1 MFNITKL
8 EEIVNDQRDNFQKKD
23 SGIERLI
30 NFDKYIKTKQIV
42 ILSGVRRSGKST
54 LLKQFSEKL
63 NGDFYYINFDD
74 ERLIDFSVSDFDRL
88 LTVWK
93 KSHQSKNILIDE
105 IQNVEKWERFIRR
118 IYEEGYKIFITGS
131 NAKLL
136 SSELSTHLT
145 GRYFKIEVYP
155 FSFKEYLIFND
166 IEFDKV
172 SSSNRI
178 KVIKAF
184 DNYLVSGGFPDFIKY
199 KDEEFLKRTY
209 EDIIYKD
216 IITRFG
222 VKEVVA
228 FRKVSSFVF
237 SNFTKRISYKKIAFD
252 GDGDRVF
259 FVDEKGELISS
270 DLIIALIAKLID
282 KKVLYDLR
290 CSNIIKETARDSVMW
305 RVGHSFI
312 KKKMKDEDIF
322 FGGEY
327 SGHYYL
333 KQGSSYYESPYFVIY
348 KLFEAMENKKLS
360 ELIAPFKKYY
370 HSGELNFEVE
380 DKQSVIEK
388 VEKNYSYG
396 KITKIDGVRID
407 FDDWWFLLRGS
418 NTEPIL
424 RLIVEAKSKEL
435 LDSKIK
441 EIVPFFS

>member
-1 MFNITKL
+1 MIFKAYDIRGIYGEQLNEDIAYKIGRAFAMYIGSKIVVAKDNRLSSDSLFEALTRGITDQGSDVYNIGLSTSPMFYFAVSNLVCDGGVIITASHNPPQYNGFKMVRSDAMPLSGEDGIDQIKQLVEENNFSSSKKGNISTLDITDKYVNSFEIKKYNLKVVVDTANSVSGLIVNRMFRGVSLFHLFSELDGSFPNHEPNPL
-8 EEIVNDQRDNFQKKD
+8 EE
-23 SGIERLI
+23 
-30 NFDKYIKTKQIV
+30 
-42 ILSGVRRSGKST
+42 
-54 LLKQFSEKL
+54 
-63 NGDFYYINFDD
+63 
-74 ERLIDFSVSDFDRL
+74 
-88 LTVWK
+88 
-93 KSHQSKNILIDE
+93 KNIKDLR
-105 IQNVEKWERFIRR
+105 EKV
-118 IYEEGYKIFITGS
+118 
-131 NAKLL
+131 L
-136 SSELSTHLT
+136 
-145 GRYFKIEVYP
+145 
-155 FSFKEYLIFND
+155 EYGAD
-166 IEFDKV
+166 I
-172 SSSNRI
+172 
-178 KVIKAF
+178 
-184 DNYLVSGGFPDFIKY
+184 G
-199 KDEEFLKRTY
+199 
-209 EDIIYKD
+209 
-216 IITRFG
+216 
-222 VKEVVA
+222 
-228 FRKVSSFVF
+228 
-237 SNFTKRISYKKIAFD
+237 IAFD

>member
-1 MFNITKL
+1 MIFKAYYIRGIYGEQLNEDIAYKIGRAFAVYIGSKIVVARDNRLSSDSLFEALTRGITDEGSDVYNIGLSTSPMFYFAVSNLVCDGGVIITASHNPSQYNGFKMVRSDAMPLSGEDGINQIKQLVEENNFSSSKKGNISTLDITDKYVNSFEIKKYNLRVVVDTANSVSGLIVNRMFSGVSLFHLFSELDGSFPNHEPNPL
-8 EEIVNDQRDNFQKKD
+8 EE
-23 SGIERLI
+23 
-30 NFDKYIKTKQIV
+30 
-42 ILSGVRRSGKST
+42 
-54 LLKQFSEKL
+54 
-63 NGDFYYINFDD
+63 
-74 ERLIDFSVSDFDRL
+74 
-88 LTVWK
+88 
-93 KSHQSKNILIDE
+93 KNIKDLR
-105 IQNVEKWERFIRR
+105 EKV
-118 IYEEGYKIFITGS
+118 
-131 NAKLL
+131 L
-136 SSELSTHLT
+136 
-145 GRYFKIEVYP
+145 
-155 FSFKEYLIFND
+155 EYGAD
-166 IEFDKV
+166 I
-172 SSSNRI
+172 
-178 KVIKAF
+178 
-184 DNYLVSGGFPDFIKY
+184 G
-199 KDEEFLKRTY
+199 
-209 EDIIYKD
+209 
-216 IITRFG
+216 
-222 VKEVVA
+222 
-228 FRKVSSFVF
+228 
-237 SNFTKRISYKKIAFD
+237 IAFD

-333 KQGSSYYESPYFVIY
+333 KQGSSYFESPYFVIY

-370 HSGELNFEVE
+370 HSGELNFEVK

>member
-1 MFNITKL
+1 MIFKAYDIRGIYGEQLNEDIAYKIGRAFAMYIGSKIVVARDNRLSSDSLFEALTRGITDEGSDVYNIGLSTSPMFYFAVSNLVCDGGVIITASHNPPQYNGFKMVRSDAMPLSGEDGIDQIKQLVEENNFSSSKKGNISTLDITDKYVNSFEIKKYNLKVVVDTANSVSGLIVNRMFRGVSLFHLFSELDGSFPNHEPNPL
-8 EEIVNDQRDNFQKKD
+8 EE
-23 SGIERLI
+23 
-30 NFDKYIKTKQIV
+30 
-42 ILSGVRRSGKST
+42 
-54 LLKQFSEKL
+54 
-63 NGDFYYINFDD
+63 
-74 ERLIDFSVSDFDRL
+74 
-88 LTVWK
+88 
-93 KSHQSKNILIDE
+93 KNIKDLR
-105 IQNVEKWERFIRR
+105 EKV
-118 IYEEGYKIFITGS
+118 
-131 NAKLL
+131 L
-136 SSELSTHLT
+136 
-145 GRYFKIEVYP
+145 
-155 FSFKEYLIFND
+155 EYGAD
-166 IEFDKV
+166 I
-172 SSSNRI
+172 
-178 KVIKAF
+178 
-184 DNYLVSGGFPDFIKY
+184 G
-199 KDEEFLKRTY
+199 
-209 EDIIYKD
+209 
-216 IITRFG
+216 
-222 VKEVVA
+222 
-228 FRKVSSFVF
+228 
-237 SNFTKRISYKKIAFD
+237 IAFD

-333 KQGSSYYESPYFVIY
+333 KQGSSYFESPYFVIY

-370 HSGELNFEVE
+370 HSGELNFEVK
-380 DKQSVIEK
+380 DKQSIIEK

>member
-1 MFNITKL
+1 LLYNTSMIFKAYDIRGIYGEQLNEDIAYKIGRAFAMYIGSKIVVAKDNRLSSDSLFEALTRGITDQGSDVYNIGLSTSPMFYFAVSNLVCDGGVIITASHNPPQYNGFKMVRSDAMPLSGEDGINQIRQLVEENNFSSSKKGNIYPLDIT
-8 EEIVNDQRDNFQKKD
+8 
-23 SGIERLI
+23 
-30 NFDKYIKTKQIV
+30 DKYINSFEIKKYNLKVVVDTANSVSGI
-42 ILSGVRRSGKST
+42 IIDRMFSGVS
-54 LLKQFSEKL
+54 LFHLFSEL
-63 NGDFYYINFDD
+63 DGSFPNHEPNPL
-74 ERLIDFSVSDFDRL
+74 EE
-88 LTVWK
+88 
-93 KSHQSKNILIDE
+93 KNIKDLK
-105 IQNVEKWERFIRR
+105 EKV
-118 IYEEGYKIFITGS
+118 
-131 NAKLL
+131 L
-136 SSELSTHLT
+136 
-145 GRYFKIEVYP
+145 
-155 FSFKEYLIFND
+155 EYGAD
-166 IEFDKV
+166 I
-172 SSSNRI
+172 
-178 KVIKAF
+178 
-184 DNYLVSGGFPDFIKY
+184 G
-199 KDEEFLKRTY
+199 
-209 EDIIYKD
+209 
-216 IITRFG
+216 
-222 VKEVVA
+222 
-228 FRKVSSFVF
+228 
-237 SNFTKRISYKKIAFD
+237 IAFD

-333 KQGSSYYESPYFVIY
+333 KQGSSYFESPYFVIY
-348 KLFEAMENKKLS
+348 KLFEATENKKLS

-370 HSGELNFEVE
+370 HSGELNFEVK

>member
-1 MFNITKL
+1 MIFKAYDIRGIYGEQLNEDIAYKIGRAFAVYIGSKIVVARDNRLSSDSLFEALTRGITDEGSDVYNIGLSTSPMFYFAVSNLVCDGGVIITASHNPSQYNGFKMVRSDAMPLSGEDGINQIKQLVEENNFSSSKKGNISTLDITDKYVNSFEIKKYNLKVVVDTANSVSGLIVNRMFRGVSLFHLFSELDGSFPNHEPNPL
-8 EEIVNDQRDNFQKKD
+8 EE
-23 SGIERLI
+23 
-30 NFDKYIKTKQIV
+30 
-42 ILSGVRRSGKST
+42 
-54 LLKQFSEKL
+54 
-63 NGDFYYINFDD
+63 
-74 ERLIDFSVSDFDRL
+74 
-88 LTVWK
+88 
-93 KSHQSKNILIDE
+93 KNIKDLK
-105 IQNVEKWERFIRR
+105 EKV
-118 IYEEGYKIFITGS
+118 
-131 NAKLL
+131 L
-136 SSELSTHLT
+136 
-145 GRYFKIEVYP
+145 
-155 FSFKEYLIFND
+155 EYGAD
-166 IEFDKV
+166 I
-172 SSSNRI
+172 
-178 KVIKAF
+178 
-184 DNYLVSGGFPDFIKY
+184 G
-199 KDEEFLKRTY
+199 
-209 EDIIYKD
+209 
-216 IITRFG
+216 
-222 VKEVVA
+222 
-228 FRKVSSFVF
+228 
-237 SNFTKRISYKKIAFD
+237 IAFD

-333 KQGSSYYESPYFVIY
+333 KQGSSYFESPYFVIY

-370 HSGELNFEVE
+370 HSGELNFEVK
-380 DKQSVIEK
+380 DKQSIIEK

>member
-1 MFNITKL
+1 LLYNTSMIFKAYDIRGIYGEQLNEDIAYKIGRAFAMYIGSKIVVARDNRLSSDSLFEALTRGITDQGSDVYNIGLSTSPMFYFAVSNLVCDGGVIITASHNPSQYNGFKMVRSDAMPLSGEDGIDQIKQLVEENNFSSSKKGNISTLDITDKYVNSFEIKKYNLKVVVDTANSVSGLIVNRMFRGVSLFHLFSELDGSFPNHEPNPL
-8 EEIVNDQRDNFQKKD
+8 EE
-23 SGIERLI
+23 
-30 NFDKYIKTKQIV
+30 
-42 ILSGVRRSGKST
+42 
-54 LLKQFSEKL
+54 
-63 NGDFYYINFDD
+63 
-74 ERLIDFSVSDFDRL
+74 
-88 LTVWK
+88 
-93 KSHQSKNILIDE
+93 KNIKDLR
-105 IQNVEKWERFIRR
+105 EKV
-118 IYEEGYKIFITGS
+118 
-131 NAKLL
+131 L
-136 SSELSTHLT
+136 
-145 GRYFKIEVYP
+145 
-155 FSFKEYLIFND
+155 EYGAD
-166 IEFDKV
+166 I
-172 SSSNRI
+172 
-178 KVIKAF
+178 
-184 DNYLVSGGFPDFIKY
+184 G
-199 KDEEFLKRTY
+199 
-209 EDIIYKD
+209 
-216 IITRFG
+216 
-222 VKEVVA
+222 
-228 FRKVSSFVF
+228 
-237 SNFTKRISYKKIAFD
+237 IAFD

-333 KQGSSYYESPYFVIY
+333 KQGSSYFESPYFVIY

-370 HSGELNFEVE
+370 HSGELNFEVK
-380 DKQSVIEK
+380 DKQSIIEK

>member
-1 MFNITKL
+1 MIFKAYDIRGIYGEQLNEDIAYKIGRAFAMYIGSKIVVARDNRLSSDSLFEALTRGITDQGSDVYDIGLSTSPMFYFAVSNLVCDGGVIITASHNPPQYNGFKMVRSDAMPLSGEDGIDQIKQLVEENNFSSSKKGNISTLDITDKYVNSFEIKKYNLKVVVDTANSVSGLIVNRMFRGVSLFHLFSELDGSFPNHEPNPL
-8 EEIVNDQRDNFQKKD
+8 EE
-23 SGIERLI
+23 
-30 NFDKYIKTKQIV
+30 
-42 ILSGVRRSGKST
+42 
-54 LLKQFSEKL
+54 
-63 NGDFYYINFDD
+63 
-74 ERLIDFSVSDFDRL
+74 
-88 LTVWK
+88 
-93 KSHQSKNILIDE
+93 KNIKDLR
-105 IQNVEKWERFIRR
+105 EKV
-118 IYEEGYKIFITGS
+118 
-131 NAKLL
+131 L
-136 SSELSTHLT
+136 
-145 GRYFKIEVYP
+145 
-155 FSFKEYLIFND
+155 EYGAD
-166 IEFDKV
+166 I
-172 SSSNRI
+172 
-178 KVIKAF
+178 
-184 DNYLVSGGFPDFIKY
+184 G
-199 KDEEFLKRTY
+199 
-209 EDIIYKD
+209 
-216 IITRFG
+216 
-222 VKEVVA
+222 
-228 FRKVSSFVF
+228 
-237 SNFTKRISYKKIAFD
+237 IAFD

-333 KQGSSYYESPYFVIY
+333 KQGSSYFESPYFVIY

-370 HSGELNFEVE
+370 HSGELNFEVK

-424 RLIVEAKSKEL
+424 RLIIEAKSKEL
-435 LDSKIK
+435 LDGKIK
-441 EIVPFFS
+441 EIIPFFS